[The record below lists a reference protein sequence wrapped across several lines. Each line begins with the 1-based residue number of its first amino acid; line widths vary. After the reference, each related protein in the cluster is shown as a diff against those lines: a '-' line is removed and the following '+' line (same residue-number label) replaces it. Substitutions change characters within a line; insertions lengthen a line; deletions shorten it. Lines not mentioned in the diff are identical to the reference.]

1 MTGIPFHPFANAFPY
16 MSGDEFKAFVA
27 DVETHGL
34 REPITLYQDA
44 ILEGRH
50 RYRACLQLKI
60 EPRFEQFEGD
70 DAAAYAFVVSRNLHR
85 RHLKPADKKKVI
97 ADLIKLKPERSDRSI
112 AKAAGVSPTTVGMV
126 REEVE
131 ATVQC
136 GQLSESG
143 AENPAPSAENP
154 APSAANP
161 APEQKRIGAD
171 GKARR
176 QPAKKK
182 TSKSKA
188 ERRNERARP
197 RRIEKR
203 RQEAEERAKVA
214 ELEEVQAKAK
224 ADQLAAD
231 LSKAG
236 LDQRVLAYVTW
247 KDDLLL
253 LEDALKRRLRRDPAP
268 EGNGADAQASADQR
282 KAEFAELDGG
292 AS

>member
-126 REEVE
+126 R
-131 ATVQC
+131 
-136 GQLSESG
+136 
-143 AENPAPSAENP
+143 
-154 APSAANP
+154 
-161 APEQKRIGAD
+161 
-171 GKARR
+171 
-176 QPAKKK
+176 
-182 TSKSKA
+182 
-188 ERRNERARP
+188 
-197 RRIEKR
+197 
-203 RQEAEERAKVA
+203 
-214 ELEEVQAKAK
+214 
-224 ADQLAAD
+224 
-231 LSKAG
+231 
-236 LDQRVLAYVTW
+236 
-247 KDDLLL
+247 
-253 LEDALKRRLRRDPAP
+253 
-268 EGNGADAQASADQR
+268 
-282 KAEFAELDGG
+282 
-292 AS
+292 